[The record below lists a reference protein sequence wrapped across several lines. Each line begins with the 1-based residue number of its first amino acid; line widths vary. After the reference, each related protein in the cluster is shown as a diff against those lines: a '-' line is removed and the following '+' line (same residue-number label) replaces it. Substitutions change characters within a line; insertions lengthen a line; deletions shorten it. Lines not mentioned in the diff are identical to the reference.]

1 MITIETIKECSTNLE
16 RLYGIAAVV
25 SYLDYT
31 LFNKIDDPLYTAI
44 KGLRDDYLL
53 KLLVIEGE

>member
-25 SYLDYT
+25 SY
-31 LFNKIDDPLYTAI
+31 FSI
-44 KGLRDDYLL
+44 
-53 KLLVIEGE
+53 